1 MTSKARPA
9 SAAPL
14 PPRSY
19 ESVRHHI
26 DRGLTAAERRNAP
39 IEDVIEDLAR
49 SAILLGLP
57 LIGPEATIAGLTGLT
72 RQLEELFPEAAERA
86 RAKAGNATMPDR
98 ETPD

>member
-9 SAAPL
+9 SAATL

-86 RAKAGNATMPDR
+86 RSNLLLCKVRGTA
-98 ETPD
+98 